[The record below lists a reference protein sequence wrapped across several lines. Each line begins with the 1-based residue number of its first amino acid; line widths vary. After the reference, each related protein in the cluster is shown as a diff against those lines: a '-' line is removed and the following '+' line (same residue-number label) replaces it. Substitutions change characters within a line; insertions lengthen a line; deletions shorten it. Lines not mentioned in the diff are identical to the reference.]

1 MASRYSTT
9 ELHPR
14 FQSVFVLPGATDG
27 TRTRG
32 IRHHKPALY
41 RLSYGRHPEERDLPA
56 AESLDPVLNASD
68 DVVGFEPGEPGSL
81 PLFPALHLRKP
92 PGRTIATRGL
102 TDLGIRDNGDGRCS
116 SCRPSYS
123 RTPIVSTRFSTFF
136 RKRRRI
142 RIPKPATRRRAR
154 KIASTEK
161 RGFPYGSIQAY
172 NPVLPVRSPR
182 MHRRQQLLTCYPRSG

>member
-9 ELHPR
+9 ELRPR

-56 AESLDPVLNASD
+56 AESLDPVLDASD
-68 DVVGFEPGEPGSL
+68 DVFGLEPGERRSL
-81 PLFPALHLRKP
+81 PLIPALHLRKP

-136 RKRRRI
+136 RSASKI
-142 RIPKPATRRRAR
+142 VTIGIPTRSDPL

-161 RGFPYGSIQAY
+161 RGFPYGSIRAY
-172 NPVLPVRSPR
+172 NPVLPAHSPR
-182 MHRRQQLLTCYPRSG
+182 DRAGGNNF